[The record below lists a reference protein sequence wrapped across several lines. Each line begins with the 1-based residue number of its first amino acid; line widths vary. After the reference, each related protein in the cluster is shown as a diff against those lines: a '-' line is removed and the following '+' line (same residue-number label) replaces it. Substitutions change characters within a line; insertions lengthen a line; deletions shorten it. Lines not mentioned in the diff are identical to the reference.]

1 RLEAGGRVPQQAAA
15 VRPLIAELRRLEG
28 DRRARERPRPAAA
41 PLERAPVN
49 GAADRPIGVFDSGVG
64 GLTVLRELRRQLPNE
79 STLYLGD
86 EARMPYGPREP
97 AEVVG
102 FTREAMRWF
111 AEADCKLVVIA
122 CNTATSVALET
133 VRDEFPVP
141 TIGVIRPGAAA
152 ALTATARR
160 AVGVLATVL
169 TVRSGAYVR
178 ALRDLDP
185 LVDVA
190 QQACPK
196 LVPLVEDG
204 KADSPAALDAV
215 REYVEPLLTEGGVV
229 RPVVD
234 TLLLGCTHYPL
245 LRAAIEKVADR
256 RVADLSALYKPKK
269 ITHAEVMYRDI
280 GLAHAEKPGQAISPQ
295 KLGDLRTADAIVH
308 VVRAFSAPS
317 VPHVDGSVDPVR
329 DLSTV

>member
-1 RLEAGGRVPQQAAA
+1 V
-15 VRPLIAELRRLEG
+15 G
-28 DRRARERPRPAAA
+28 D
-41 PLERAPVN
+41 
-49 GAADRPIGVFDSGVG
+49 AADRPIGLFDSGVG

-97 AEVVG
+97 AEVLG

-111 AEADCKLVVIA
+111 AGRDCKLVVIA
-122 CNTATSVALET
+122 CNTATSVALEA
-133 VRDEFPVP
+133 VREESSVP
-141 TIGVIRPGAAA
+141 IIGVIRPGAAA

-160 AVGVLATVL
+160 AIGVLATVL
-169 TVRSGAYVR
+169 TVRSGAYIR

-196 LVPLVEDG
+196 LVPLVEAG
-204 KADSPAALDAV
+204 RSNTPEAEEAV

-245 LRAAIEKVADR
+245 LRPIIEKVAGRDV
-256 RVADLSALYKPKK
+256 RVVDSAATTALAVREVLAS
-269 ITHAEVMYRDI
+269 HRMVREGGRAEHHVFCTGAVERFRGVARAIFQEDPPDV
-280 GLAHAEKPGQAISPQ
+280 AETRLQ
-295 KLGDLRTADAIVH
+295 T
-308 VVRAFSAPS
+308 
-317 VPHVDGSVDPVR
+317 
-329 DLSTV
+329 

>member
-1 RLEAGGRVPQQAAA
+1 MGDA
-15 VRPLIAELRRLEG
+15 V
-28 DRRARERPRPAAA
+28 
-41 PLERAPVN
+41 
-49 GAADRPIGVFDSGVG
+49 DRPIGLFDSGVG

-97 AEVVG
+97 AEVLG

-111 AEADCKLVVIA
+111 SGRDCKLVVIA
-122 CNTATSVALET
+122 CNTATSVALEA
-133 VRDEFPVP
+133 VRDESAVP
-141 TIGVIRPGAAA
+141 IIGVIRPGAAA

-160 AVGVLATVL
+160 AIGVLATVL

-190 QQACPK
+190 QQACPR

-204 KADSPAALDAV
+204 RANTAEAEDAV

-245 LRAAIEKVADR
+245 LRPIIEKVAGRDVRVVDSAATTALAVREVLTSHRVVRTGGRSEHSVFCTGSVERFR
-256 RVADLSALYKPKK
+256 RVA
-269 ITHAEVMYRDI
+269 R
-280 GLAHAEKPGQAISPQ
+280 AIFQ
-295 KLGDLRTADAIVH
+295 E
-308 VVRAFSAPS
+308 
-317 VPHVDGSVDPVR
+317 DPPNVEETR
-329 DLSTV
+329 LQT

>member
-1 RLEAGGRVPQQAAA
+1 M
-15 VRPLIAELRRLEG
+15 
-28 DRRARERPRPAAA
+28 
-41 PLERAPVN
+41 N

-122 CNTATSVALET
+122 CNTATSVALEA
-133 VRDEFPVP
+133 VRDESAVP
-141 TIGVIRPGAAA
+141 IIGVIRPGAAA

-160 AVGVLATVL
+160 AIGVLATVL

-190 QQACPK
+190 QQACPR

-204 KADSPAALDAV
+204 RANTAEAEDAV

-245 LRAAIEKVADR
+245 LRPIIEKVAGRDV
-256 RVADLSALYKPKK
+256 RVVDSAATTAL
-269 ITHAEVMYRDI
+269 AVREV
-280 GLAHAEKPGQAISPQ
+280 LASH
-295 KLGDLRTADAIVH
+295 R
-308 VVRAFSAPS
+308 VVREGGRSEHRVFCT
-317 VPHVDGSVDPVR
+317 GSVERFRGVARAIFQEDPPNVEETR
-329 DLSTV
+329 LQT

>member
-1 RLEAGGRVPQQAAA
+1 V
-15 VRPLIAELRRLEG
+15 G
-28 DRRARERPRPAAA
+28 D
-41 PLERAPVN
+41 
-49 GAADRPIGVFDSGVG
+49 AADRPIGLFDSGVG

-97 AEVVG
+97 AEVLG

-111 AEADCKLVVIA
+111 AGRDCKLVVIA
-122 CNTATSVALET
+122 CNTATSVALEA
-133 VRDEFPVP
+133 VREESSVP
-141 TIGVIRPGAAA
+141 IIGVIRPGAAA

-160 AVGVLATVL
+160 AIGVLATVL
-169 TVRSGAYVR
+169 TVRSGAYIR

-196 LVPLVEDG
+196 LVPLVEEG
-204 KADSPAALDAV
+204 RSNTAEAEDAV

-245 LRAAIEKVADR
+245 LRPIIEKVAGRDV
-256 RVADLSALYKPKK
+256 RVVDSAATTALAVREVLAS
-269 ITHAEVMYRDI
+269 HRMVREGGRAE
-280 GLAHAEKPGQAISPQ
+280 H
-295 KLGDLRTADAIVH
+295 H
-308 VVRAFSAPS
+308 VFCT
-317 VPHVDGSVDPVR
+317 GSVERFRGIARAIFREDPPDVAETR
-329 DLSTV
+329 LQT

>member
-1 RLEAGGRVPQQAAA
+1 MS
-15 VRPLIAELRRLEG
+15 
-28 DRRARERPRPAAA
+28 
-41 PLERAPVN
+41 

-79 STLYLGD
+79 STIYLGD

-111 AEADCKLVVIA
+111 AKADCKLVVIA

-141 TIGVIRPGAAA
+141 AIGVIRPGAAA
-152 ALTATARR
+152 ALSATARR

-204 KADSPAALDAV
+204 KAESPEALEAV

-245 LRAAIEKVADR
+245 LRDAIEKVAGR
-256 RVADLSALYKPKK
+256 ERTSGGLRNNHGARRARGPRVAS
-269 ITHAEVMYRDI
+269 THARRRTCRARALLHGAGRPVPDDR
-280 GLAHAEKPGQAISPQ
+280 AQ
-295 KLGDLRTADAIVH
+295 DLPR
-308 VVRAFSAPS
+308 
-317 VPHVDGSVDPVR
+317 GS
-329 DLSTV
+329 T

>member
-1 RLEAGGRVPQQAAA
+1 VSGG
-15 VRPLIAELRRLEG
+15 
-28 DRRARERPRPAAA
+28 
-41 PLERAPVN
+41 
-49 GAADRPIGVFDSGVG
+49 ADRPIGVFDSGVG
-64 GLTVLRELRRQLPNE
+64 GLTVLREMRRQLPNE
-79 STLYLGD
+79 STIYLGD

-97 AEVVG
+97 GEVVG

-111 AEADCKLVVIA
+111 ARADCKLVVIA

-160 AVGVLATVL
+160 AIGVLATVL

-190 QQACPK
+190 QMPCPR
-196 LVPLVEDG
+196 LVPLVEEG
-204 KADSPAALDAV
+204 KADSAEALDAV
-215 REYVEPLLTEGGVV
+215 HEYVEPLLTEGGVV

-245 LRAAIEKVADR
+245 LRTAIEKVAGRDV
-256 RVADLSALYKPKK
+256 RVVDSATTTALAVREVLASHRLTRGGGGSEHALYCTGSVERFRGVARAIFREDLS
-269 ITHAEVMYRDI
+269 D
-280 GLAHAEKPGQAISPQ
+280 
-295 KLGDLRTADAIVH
+295 
-308 VVRAFSAPS
+308 VRETRLVA
-317 VPHVDGSVDPVR
+317 
-329 DLSTV
+329 